1 MPDTHHFYRQLLN
14 REAVRQALEEI
25 WLRKTEASRF
35 FLRRGGTREDRFYAS
50 EERLMQAVR
59 DGWVRTKPWR
69 TKTLY
74 NAWDCMRQSNI
85 L

>member
-1 MPDTHHFYRQLLN
+1 MPEVTEWNRAFLN
-14 REAVRQALEEI
+14 REAARLALEDI
-25 WLRKTEASRF
+25 WLRKTEAARF
-35 FLRRGGTREDRFYAS
+35 FLRCSSRNTDRFYAS

-59 DGWVRTKPWR
+59 DGRVRTKPWR